1 MSYPITKVSHSLCN
15 PHGYWPQNGYFGRFK
30 MCFRGNLKMSNY
42 ELQIFVD
49 SDTAMMIQAFTD
61 VGVSIDFDRL
71 LKLMAENSEAIE
83 DFIQGIET
91 GEPRFMFPVS
101 DSSMKRLV
109 IEQTNKFS
117 ISPERYLKAAI
128 AILYADNIL
137 VTDSKVVH

>member
-1 MSYPITKVSHSLCN
+1 MRELNFP
-15 PHGYWPQNGYFGRFK
+15 
-30 MCFRGNLKMSNY
+30 
-42 ELQIFVD
+42 LQIFVD
-49 SDTAMMIQAFTD
+49 NDTAMMVQSFVD
-61 VGVSIDFDRL
+61 SGVSIDFDRL

-83 DFIQGIET
+83 DFIQGVET

-109 IEQTNKFS
+109 IEQTNKYS

>member
-1 MSYPITKVSHSLCN
+1 
-15 PHGYWPQNGYFGRFK
+15 
-30 MCFRGNLKMSNY
+30 MSNY

-49 SDTAMMIQAFTD
+49 NDTALMIQAFSD
-61 VGVSIDFDRL
+61 SGVSIDFDRL
-71 LKLMAENSEAIE
+71 LKLMAEHSDEIE
-83 DFIQGIET
+83 DFIQEIET

-101 DSSMKRLV
+101 DSSMKRLI
-109 IEQTNKFS
+109 IEETNKYS

>member
-1 MSYPITKVSHSLCN
+1 MN
-15 PHGYWPQNGYFGRFK
+15 
-30 MCFRGNLKMSNY
+30 NY
-42 ELQIFVD
+42 ELQIFID
-49 SDTAMMIQAFTD
+49 NDTAMMVQSFVD
-61 VGVSIDFDRL
+61 SGVSIDFDKL

-109 IEQTNKFS
+109 IEETNKYS
-117 ISPERYLKAAI
+117 VSPEKYLKAAI

>member
-1 MSYPITKVSHSLCN
+1 MNNHP
-15 PHGYWPQNGYFGRFK
+15 
-30 MCFRGNLKMSNY
+30 M
-42 ELQIFVD
+42 QIFVD
-49 SDTAMMIQAFTD
+49 NDTAMMVQSFVD
-61 VGVSIDFDRL
+61 SGVSIDFDKL

-109 IEQTNKFS
+109 IEETNKYS
-117 ISPERYLKAAI
+117 VSPEKYLKAAI

>member
-1 MSYPITKVSHSLCN
+1 MN
-15 PHGYWPQNGYFGRFK
+15 
-30 MCFRGNLKMSNY
+30 NY

-49 SDTAMMIQAFTD
+49 SDTAMMLQAFTD
-61 VGVSIDFDRL
+61 SGVSIDLDKL

-101 DSSMKRLV
+101 DSSMKRLI
-109 IEQTNKFS
+109 IEETNKYS

>member
-1 MSYPITKVSHSLCN
+1 
-15 PHGYWPQNGYFGRFK
+15 
-30 MCFRGNLKMSNY
+30 MSNY

-49 SDTAMMIQAFTD
+49 NDTAMMIQAFSD
-61 VGVSIDFDRL
+61 SGVSIDFDRL

-109 IEQTNKFS
+109 IEQTNKYS
-117 ISPERYLKAAI
+117 ISPEKYLKAAI

-137 VTDSKVVH
+137 VTDSVRVH

>member
-1 MSYPITKVSHSLCN
+1 MNNYP
-15 PHGYWPQNGYFGRFK
+15 
-30 MCFRGNLKMSNY
+30 M
-42 ELQIFVD
+42 QIMVD
-49 SDTAMMIQAFTD
+49 SDTALMVQSFID

-109 IEQTNKFS
+109 IEETNKYS
-117 ISPERYLKAAI
+117 VSPEKYLKAAI
-128 AILYADNIL
+128 AILHADNIL
-137 VTDSKVVH
+137 VTDSMRVH

>member
-1 MSYPITKVSHSLCN
+1 
-15 PHGYWPQNGYFGRFK
+15 
-30 MCFRGNLKMSNY
+30 MSNY
-42 ELQIFVD
+42 PLQIFVD
-49 SDTAMMIQAFTD
+49 NDTAMMVQSFTD
-61 VGVSIDFDRL
+61 AGISIDFDRL

-83 DFIQGIET
+83 DFIQEIET

-109 IEQTNKFS
+109 IEQTNKHS
-117 ISPERYLKAAI
+117 VSPEKYLKAAI

>member
-1 MSYPITKVSHSLCN
+1 MRELNFP
-15 PHGYWPQNGYFGRFK
+15 
-30 MCFRGNLKMSNY
+30 
-42 ELQIFVD
+42 LQIFVD
-49 SDTAMMIQAFTD
+49 NDTAMMVQSFVD
-61 VGVSIDFDRL
+61 SGVSIDFDKL

-83 DFIQGIET
+83 DFIQEIET

-101 DSSMKRLV
+101 DSSMKKLV

-117 ISPERYLKAAI
+117 ISPEKYLKAAI